1 VALVSSVLS
10 EAVKLKSLVSL
21 ASLDSKTLAGR

>member
-1 VALVSSVLS
+1 VALVSFVSS

-21 ASLDSKTLAGR
+21 ALSDSKTLAGC